1 MIHFRPL
8 GLVGNRA
15 TIRQAQRNRRSS
27 LAFLVSRPSH
37 GDSFVGAPASYLLR
51 CRISHPLKASMG
63 VLSAT
68 SRVRSADD
76 FPLSRLIGQTIA
88 DLELHREDPALIS
101 QRGGSAIGELFAGAL
116 GASLRPLASP
126 DPQRHATAGFAS
138 PGFAPPHARHAPCI
152 GLPLAASHSRRDAPG
167 CCRSG
172 PCDATGTCIRGHR
185 DQVRRPHAGGTFL
198 CNQRTRR
205 PGGPDSR

>member
-51 CRISHPLKASMG
+51 GRIAHALKASMG

-68 SRVRSADD
+68 SRVRSLDD
-76 FPLSRLIGQTIA
+76 FPLLPCLIGETFA
-88 DLELHREDPALIS
+88 DRRS
-101 QRGGSAIGELFAGAL
+101 
-116 GASLRPLASP
+116 GASSVGPAADQPMRPLGSP
-126 DPQRHATAGFAS
+126 
-138 PGFAPPHARHAPCI
+138 
-152 GLPLAASHSRRDAPG
+152 LV
-167 CCRSG
+167 CRS
-172 PCDATGTCIRGHR
+172 ALS
-185 DQVRRPHAGGTFL
+185 VSAA
-198 CNQRTRR
+198 
-205 PGGPDSR
+205 